1 MVRDEAEVIPELL
14 FHLQALGFKRS
25 PNQKIGGLLLLTGAL
40 RTADGPVNCI
50 LGINREFRAP
60 PRVLLLDIPKKLR
73 PVAPHIG
80 ANGELCYVA
89 KGTYVFDIHD
99 PVRQTL
105 ALIRRAEQ
113 VLDAI
118 LKKEMQEDLT
128 EEFFAYWGDWFCF
141 IDVESIDTGTLQVYT
156 HRYRARTYKDYFL
169 TDNHERTSKK
179 LSVLGGEFSQ
189 VDACVV
195 LISTSAKP
203 RPSQESWPPKNL
215 GELINW
221 QRALDKNIPRKI
233 LSQVQA
239 AYRSAYLGCLVVIA
253 SPVYKYG
260 FMVELPPME
269 ARKSLKRYS
278 TGYEHLY
285 PLGIIQISIER
296 VDDKY
301 LTERNIPSVRNLTG
315 MKITMVG
322 CGTIGGYLSELL
334 VKAGAGVSGGKLT
347 IIDPDTLGANN
358 LGRHR
363 LGFGQLNQL
372 KAHALES
379 ELKRGMPSAEVE
391 GIAQD
396 VRDVSLPELD
406 LLIDATGDESLG
418 YWIAEKYHQK
428 FPILSVWIEG
438 RGVAVR
444 SLLKRPGQGACFRCL
459 CDYGKDGHL
468 CSVEEELGE
477 VFAGHG
483 CEGLYVPFPATVS
496 VQAACLAAEAA
507 LDLVGSNS
515 LPSLRTRITAL
526 GFSPASDDC
535 SPITKENC
543 PACCS

>member
-1 MVRDEAEVIPELL
+1 MVRDDAEVIPELL
-14 FHLQALGFKRS
+14 FQLQALGFKRF
-25 PNQKIGGLLLLTGAL
+25 PKQTIGGALLLSGAL
-40 RTADGPVNCI
+40 RTADGPISCI
-50 LGINREFRAP
+50 LGIDREFRTP
-60 PRVLLLDIPKKLR
+60 PRILLTDLPKKLR

-80 ANGELCYVA
+80 ASGELCYAA

-99 PVRQTL
+99 PVRQNL
-105 ALIRRAEQ
+105 ALIKRAEQ

-118 LKKEMQEDLT
+118 LQNKMQDDLA
-128 EEFFAYWGDWFCF
+128 EEFFAYWGEWFCF
-141 IDVESIDTGTLQVYT
+141 IDVESAETGVLQVYT
-156 HRYRARTYKDYFL
+156 HKYREGAYNDYFL
-169 TDNHERTSKK
+169 TDNLARTSKK
-179 LSVLGGEFSQ
+179 LSVLGGEFYE
-189 VDACVV
+189 VNACVV
-195 LISTSAKP
+195 LISTCAKP

-215 GELINW
+215 GELIYW
-221 QRALDKNIPRKI
+221 QRSLDKNIPRKI
-233 LSQVQA
+233 LSQVQSG
-239 AYRSAYLGCLVVIA
+239 YRSAYLGCLIVIA

-260 FMVELPPME
+260 FMVELPPIEM
-269 ARKSLKRYS
+269 RKSLKRHS
-278 TGYEHLY
+278 ASYEHLY
-285 PLGIIQISIER
+285 PLKLIQVSIER

-301 LTERNIPSVRNLTG
+301 LTERNMPGVRNLTG
-315 MKITMVG
+315 MKIAMVG

-363 LGFGQLNQL
+363 LGFGQLNQF
-372 KAHALES
+372 KAYALES
-379 ELKRGMPSAEVE
+379 ELKRVMPSAEIE
-391 GIAQD
+391 GIARD

-418 YWIAEKYHQK
+418 YWIAEKYHK
-428 FPILSVWIEG
+428 KLPILSVWIEG
-438 RGVAVR
+438 RGVAIR
-444 SLLKRPGQGACFRCL
+444 SLLKRPGQGGCFRCL
-459 CDYGKDGHL
+459 CDYGKDGQF
-468 CSVEEELGE
+468 CSVEENLGE

-496 VQAACLAAEAA
+496 VQAACLAVEAA

-515 LPSLRTRITAL
+515 LPSLRTRVIAP